1 MDKEQILTFHK
12 LSGKFNLRSRKSKL
26 TRIYFVVNYNSK
38 QIKVPTNLKINP
50 KHWNGKKQRAMIS
63 ANLSEVENYNN
74 LIVNI
79 EINRIKLSFIDLI
92 SYLCNN
98 LKEVENFKVLL
109 YRYCSDKKMKNK
121 KESAIIILE
130 KLLDEKNM
138 KSSSKVGYES
148 ELKCFKEFIKEKK
161 KGSIVIDWNEIN
173 ARLLSEYK
181 VYIQNLRTI
190 HKITGEEVY
199 IEDNTANNKF
209 KKFITLL
216 SYADEREYLDMAK
229 NGITKLAKKKNRYDK
244 VEENQ
249 IYLTEEEINRIAD
262 LNLKNEN
269 EIVRDLFIFQL
280 EVGQRFEDIN
290 GISFEIEYDRKE
302 IIQKK
307 GGKKIIL
314 PLKGRAKDIAE
325 KYNNKLPKIPIT
337 KANKLLKIIGKLAN
351 INRMNA
357 GGEHRRGE
365 LYSYQAEAYKFM
377 NTHTARRTFI
387 SKSIIEGKSPEI
399 VKKISGHRTNSAFGR
414 YNRLGQEEAVK
425 AYLSEDK
432 NKIASSINTN
442 NDYVKNID
450 EAKKVLTYLGVNPYS
465 FMDIDDFSKLMILIG
480 REEGKIIDM
489 IGIKNMDK
497 VKEIFND
504 TLEFEEKAMLL
515 QNLIK
520 ELNIVNS

>member
-1 MDKEQILTFHK
+1 MEKVQILTFEK

-26 TRIYFVVNYNSK
+26 TIIYFVVNYHGK

-50 KHWNGKKQRAMIS
+50 KHWNSKKQKAMIS
-63 ANLSEVENYNN
+63 VNLSEVENYNN
-74 LIVNI
+74 LIINI
-79 EINRIKLSFIDLI
+79 EINRIKLCFNNLI
-92 SYLCNN
+92 SYICNN
-98 LKEVENFKVLL
+98 LKEIENFKILL
-109 YRYCSDKKMKNK
+109 YEYCSDKKMKNK
-121 KESAIIILE
+121 KESAIITLE

-148 ELKCFKEFIKEKK
+148 ELKCFKEFIKDRK
-161 KGSIVIDWNEIN
+161 KGSIVIDWDEIN
-173 ARLLSEYK
+173 ARLVGEYK

-199 IEDNTANNKF
+199 IEDNTANDKF

-216 SYADEREYLDMAK
+216 SYADEREYFDMAK

-249 IYLTEEEINRIAD
+249 IYLTDDEINRIAE
-262 LNLKNEN
+262 LNLNDEID
-269 EIVRDLFIFQL
+269 IVRDLFLFQL

-290 GISFEIEYDRKE
+290 GISFEIEYDTKE
-302 IIQKK
+302 IIQRK
-307 GGKKIIL
+307 GGKKITL
-314 PLKGRAKDIAE
+314 PLTYRAKYIAE
-325 KYNNKLPKIPIT
+325 KYDNKLPKIEIA
-337 KANKLLKIIGKLAN
+337 KANKLLKLIGKLAN

-357 GGEHRRGE
+357 GGEHRKGE
-365 LYSYQAEAYKFM
+365 LYTYQAEAYKFM
-377 NTHTARRTFI
+377 STHTARRAFI
-387 SKSIIEGKSPEI
+387 SNSIIDGKSPEI
-399 VKKISGHRTNSAFGR
+399 VKKISGHRTNSAFTR

-425 AYLSEDK
+425 AYLDEDK
-432 NKIASSINTN
+432 NKTASTNTN
-442 NDYVKNID
+442 NDYVKNVD
-450 EAKKVLTYLGVNPYS
+450 EAKKVLTYLGVNPYT

-497 VKEIFND
+497 VKDIFND
-504 TLEFEEKAMLL
+504 KLEFEEKAMLL

-520 ELNIVNS
+520 ELNSVK